1 MGSSKLNLTDHDCL
15 TASKRKIVT
24 MLQSPAMGQP
34 LLPLIVSA
42 VISLGLGYPAYLIAK
57 HLNILDMPGAAPHK
71 THARPTP
78 LAGGILLILTLS
90 VMAVFFRQ
98 WVTREM
104 AAVMLGAGVIFGFGI
119 WDDRKGLSAP
129 PKLLGQL
136 LASVVLIAGGVQV
149 YFMTVLSNA
158 GYLTPSLAQALNIFI
173 TLFWLIGITNAL
185 NMIDS
190 MDGIAAG
197 LGVIAAGFF
206 AGAARFAGQ
215 TEIAFWSAALCG
227 VSLGLYF
234 WNKTA
239 SKFFLGDSGA
249 QTLGFL
255 LASLGILY
263 NPLDRNPE
271 SSWFVPIMLLGI
283 PIFDTTLVVL
293 SRLRR
298 KQPVGTGRRD
308 HTYHRLIAMGLSP
321 HFAVFTVHA
330 AALTVGG
337 FAFLTLYLPPLPALT
352 FFLAAL
358 LSGFVILLWLEK
370 KPTLDISNHEP

>member
-1 MGSSKLNLTDHDCL
+1 M
-15 TASKRKIVT
+15 I
-24 MLQSPAMGQP
+24 QSPAMGQSF
-34 LLPLIVSA
+34 LPLIISA
-42 VISLGLGYPAYLIAK
+42 VISLALGYPAYLLAK
-57 HLNILDMPGAAPHK
+57 QFNIMDMPGAAPHK

-78 LAGGILLILTLS
+78 LAGGILLMLTLL

-98 WVTREM
+98 WASRETV
-104 AAVMLGAGVIFGFGI
+104 AVMMGAGIIFAFGI

-129 PKLLGQL
+129 PKLLGQF
-136 LASVVLIAGGVQV
+136 LASVILIAAGVQV

-158 GYLTPSLAQALNIFI
+158 GYLTPALAQAFNIFI

-215 TEIAFWSAALCG
+215 PQIAFWSAVVCG
-227 VSLGLYF
+227 ASLGLYF

-263 NPLDRNPE
+263 NPLNRNPE
-271 SSWFVPIMLLGI
+271 SSWFVPIMLLGV

-321 HFAVFTVHA
+321 QFAVFTVHA

-337 FAFLTLYLPPLPALT
+337 FAFLTIYLPPLPALT
-352 FFLAAL
+352 FFLAAIL
-358 LSGFVILLWLEK
+358 GGLVILLWLEK
-370 KPTLDISNHEP
+370 KPTLDASNHEPE